1 MKCMKT
7 VRKAAPW
14 VCVLLAVLMLV
25 PTLPVATRAADSGLD
40 VSYMKTVYTET
51 FDGKKL
57 PALQA
62 GNPAPRADGLYPL
75 NSLYEPGIT
84 PDGADTLQSFFVVS
98 KALVLLGRHA
108 SETRSGAL
116 LGMTTAKG
124 KNVQGLITLFPAGS
138 LADTDEFTVSY
149 IVRVH
154 KPAGGLLGLA
164 LF

>member
-1 MKCMKT
+1 MRCMKT

-14 VCVLLAVLMLV
+14 VCVLLAVLMLSAIFAGCAK
-25 PTLPVATRAADSGLD
+25 PTTTPEQGDTQQ
-40 VSYMKTVYTET
+40 TET
-51 FDGKKL
+51 DTQGTETADL

-84 PDGADTLQSFFVVS
+84 PDGTDTLQSFSVVS

-116 LGMTTAKG
+116 LGMTAAESEADGT
-124 KNVQGLITLFPAGS
+124 VTVTFP
-138 LADTDEFTVSY
+138 E
-149 IVRVH
+149 
-154 KPAGGLLGLA
+154 
-164 LF
+164 

>member
-40 VSYMKTVYTET
+40 VSYMKTVHTET

-75 NSLYEPGIT
+75 NSLYE
-84 PDGADTLQSFFVVS
+84 
-98 KALVLLGRHA
+98 
-108 SETRSGAL
+108 SGSPARIHIYL
-116 LGMTTAKG
+116 SIYLPISH
-124 KNVQGLITLFPAGS
+124 LIYRQERAGQ
-138 LADTDEFTVSY
+138 
-149 IVRVH
+149 
-154 KPAGGLLGLA
+154 
-164 LF
+164 

>member
-40 VSYMKTVYTET
+40 VSYMKTVHTET

-75 NSLYEPGIT
+75 NSLYESGIT
-84 PDGADTLQSFFVVS
+84 PDGADTLQSLS
-98 KALVLLGRHA
+98 
-108 SETRSGAL
+108 
-116 LGMTTAKG
+116 
-124 KNVQGLITLFPAGS
+124 LIH
-138 LADTDEFTVSY
+138 
-149 IVRVH
+149 I
-154 KPAGGLLGLA
+154 
-164 LF
+164 

>member
-1 MKCMKT
+1 MRCMKT

-84 PDGADTLQSFFVVS
+84 PDGADTLQSFSVIS

-116 LGMTTAKG
+116 LGMTAAESEADGT
-124 KNVQGLITLFPAGS
+124 VTVTFP
-138 LADTDEFTVSY
+138 E
-149 IVRVH
+149 
-154 KPAGGLLGLA
+154 
-164 LF
+164 

>member
-1 MKCMKT
+1 MKCMNT

-62 GNPAPRADGLYPL
+62 GNPAPSRASRRTEPIPC
-75 NSLYEPGIT
+75 NPSLSSPRRWSCWAGTRPRRAPGHCW
-84 PDGADTLQSFFVVS
+84 G
-98 KALVLLGRHA
+98 
-108 SETRSGAL
+108 
-116 LGMTTAKG
+116 
-124 KNVQGLITLFPAGS
+124 
-138 LADTDEFTVSY
+138 
-149 IVRVH
+149 
-154 KPAGGLLGLA
+154 
-164 LF
+164 